1 MWPNVEIN
9 KAQLFPKV
17 AQKVFLKSGV
27 FKNPKKSP
35 YIWANFKRKFDTWI
49 LKNVQSGHTGLTNT
63 TMGNCCNPKE
73 EPNEKLPKYFMKKK
87 PKMYFFT
94 CQILPGQD
102 AVGVTTAGCFVG
114 LWTGIERVAADA
126 ALALHRPELVL
137 QVHRDRSRDV
147 KRS

>member
-1 MWPNVEIN
+1 M
-9 KAQLFPKV
+9 
-17 AQKVFLKSGV
+17 VFSKILKSRHTFGLILGE
-27 FKNPKKSP
+27 NLIQS
-35 YIWANFKRKFDTWI
+35 I

-73 EPNEKLPKYFMKKK
+73 EPNEKLPKYFTKKK

-126 ALALHRPELVL
+126 TLASVLVL
-137 QVHRDRSRDV
+137 NLPRKDESVSIL
-147 KRS
+147 